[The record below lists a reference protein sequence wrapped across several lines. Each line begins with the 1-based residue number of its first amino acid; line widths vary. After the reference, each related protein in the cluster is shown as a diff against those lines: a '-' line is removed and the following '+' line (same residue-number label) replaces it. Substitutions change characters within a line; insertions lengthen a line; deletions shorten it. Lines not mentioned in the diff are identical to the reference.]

1 MALVRIKQLYERVAT
16 QGLFMGGSMQLRRKL
31 EPGEIVDVP
40 VDMLEGHDNLFDMLW
55 NTGVVDLVPETE
67 APTRPLD
74 YRDYREAKLCSP
86 SFKPLSATDEREMAQ
101 ARERVRNRMI
111 QQSAPLEADSPADKP
126 APTKPKRAARKK
138 TLAKKP
144 AGNRRAAR
152 RANREA
158 SEHGETHIT

>member
-101 ARERVRNRMI
+101 ARERR
-111 QQSAPLEADSPADKP
+111 
-126 APTKPKRAARKK
+126 TKPSSEE
-138 TLAKKP
+138 AKS
-144 AGNRRAAR
+144 AVR
-152 RANREA
+152 
-158 SEHGETHIT
+158 